1 MCLAGRFAS
10 SKFVLSLHL
19 VAKTLQSSPVSE
31 ADNAPADKD
40 ANEIFAPEHVAGS
53 IASSIRLSGTQGG
66 VS

>member
-1 MCLAGRFAS
+1 MCLAGIRVFQIR
-10 SKFVLSLHL
+10 L
-19 VAKTLQSSPVSE
+19 VSATGPFLANRVSE

-40 ANEIFAPEHVAGS
+40 AHEIFAPEHVAGS